1 MSPSNPDAHGS
12 ISDRF
17 SLVKGGSAYNL
28 ERRLGLLADD
38 GLPTIRSGLYLAA
51 FAWLPLLALSYL
63 APGTWELT
71 DGRGFL
77 SDFGTYARSLLA
89 PLILIVT
96 DRITDHRLNRL
107 LESFETTGLLAPESR
122 PEFTALL
129 ASADRRTGAA
139 YAETLILIVAYAL
152 AVVSTGHGLQLLGAS
167 WTGSYVAGEY
177 SLTAAGWWQLLVSLP
192 LFFFLVLRWLWRFT
206 VWTRLLWG
214 LRGLPLR
221 LVATHPD
228 RAGGL
233 GFLALFPQMFVP
245 LVFAL
250 SCVVAA
256 VSLQEV
262 IYAGFT
268 FAQLRVIA
276 IAWVVI
282 VLVLFVGPVMV
293 FSGKLA
299 RLREQA
305 LVDFGGVITRHHRAA
320 ERQLGAAT
328 PDQMLGSATVSSLA
342 DFSPPFENIRLIRP
356 LPMELRSVM
365 PLVIVALLP
374 MIAVASVEV
383 PIIDILKGIVGKLL

>member
-1 MSPSNPDAHGS
+1 MSPSNPVAHGS

-17 SLVKGGSAYNL
+17 SLVKGGTAYQL

-38 GLPTIRSGLYLAA
+38 GLPTFRSGLYLAA

-63 APGTWELT
+63 APGAWELA
-71 DGRGFL
+71 DGRGFF
-77 SDFGTYARSLLA
+77 SDFGSYARSLLA
-89 PLILIVT
+89 PLVLIVT
-96 DRITDHRLNRL
+96 DRLTDHRLNRL
-107 LESFETTGLLAPESR
+107 LESFETSGLLAPESR
-122 PEFTALL
+122 PEFTGLL

-139 YAETLILIVAYAL
+139 YAEAVMLIAAYAL
-152 AVVSTGHGLQLLGAS
+152 AVVSTAHGLQLVGAS

-192 LFFFLVLRWLWRFT
+192 LFFFLVLRWLWRFV
-206 VWTRLLWG
+206 VWTRLLSG

-268 FAQLRVIA
+268 FQQLRVIA
-276 IAWVVI
+276 IAWVLI
-282 VLVLFVGPVMV
+282 VLILFVGPVMV
-293 FSGKLA
+293 FSGKLM

-305 LVDFGGVITRHHRAA
+305 LVDFGGVIARHNRAA
-320 ERQLGAAT
+320 ELQLGAAT
-328 PDQMLGSATVSSLA
+328 SDQMLGSGTVSSLA
-342 DFSPPFENIRLIRP
+342 DINASLDAIRSIRP
-356 LPMELRSVM
+356 IPVELRSVT

-383 PIIDILKGIVGKLL
+383 PIVDILKGIIGKLL